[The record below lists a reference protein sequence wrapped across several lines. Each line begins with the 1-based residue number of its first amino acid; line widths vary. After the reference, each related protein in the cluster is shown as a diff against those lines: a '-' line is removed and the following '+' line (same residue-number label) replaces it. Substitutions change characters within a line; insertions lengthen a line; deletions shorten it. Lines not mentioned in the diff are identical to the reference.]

1 MPCGQYGSNEASNM
15 ASRRDDLDLGAN
27 AEANPTDPILWKLGG
42 PSFDVVSFL
51 NDSLPVL
58 NISSTQQPTPKGSK
72 VAQILDASSQLQTLL
87 NKVNTQHIRSSSQL
101 TQLTDYILRSGSRL
115 AYEVEV
121 LRGDANG
128 LYEVLTDTL
137 KGDIRQFVAEQVVS
151 GAENGV
157 ENGSA
162 KNTGDPDFIVQLRML
177 GQVKARL
184 EAVVNIFG
192 EAMKWPLPDS
202 EVSVASSLISVSAP
216 ELAGME
222 TTDHDE
228 TGKETARK
236 LRAEIT
242 DLLDNDGG
250 GYAGLEAASQKV
262 EEFRLLCTL
271 WKETAEERAR
281 ARFVDSLS
289 KLVDD
294 RKKILDARS
303 LPQRARADSAT
314 QRSSSMPGRAGA
326 RSERNTTAESGN
338 PAGGL
343 FRNLQKLRDE
353 IYLD

>member
-1 MPCGQYGSNEASNM
+1 MP
-15 ASRRDDLDLGAN
+15 SRIDDLDLGAN
-27 AEANPTDPILWKLGG
+27 AEATSTDPIISKLGG
-42 PSFDVVSFL
+42 PSFDAVSFL

-72 VAQILDASSQLQTLL
+72 VSQIQHASSQLQILL

-101 TQLTDYILRSGSRL
+101 TQVTDDILRSGSRL

-137 KGDIRQFVAEQVVS
+137 KGDIHQFVAEQVVS
-151 GAENGV
+151 DNENGV
-157 ENGSA
+157 ENGSP
-162 KNTGDPDFIVQLRML
+162 KGTRDPDFIIQLRML

-192 EAMKWPLPDS
+192 EAMEWPLPGS

-222 TTDHDE
+222 TTDQDE

-242 DLLDNDGG
+242 DLVDNDGG
-250 GYAGLEAASQKV
+250 GSAGLEAASRKV
-262 EEFRLLCTL
+262 EELRLLCTL
-271 WKETAEERAR
+271 WKGTAEERAR
-281 ARFVDSLS
+281 EKFVESLS

-326 RSERNTTAESGN
+326 RSERNAPSESGN